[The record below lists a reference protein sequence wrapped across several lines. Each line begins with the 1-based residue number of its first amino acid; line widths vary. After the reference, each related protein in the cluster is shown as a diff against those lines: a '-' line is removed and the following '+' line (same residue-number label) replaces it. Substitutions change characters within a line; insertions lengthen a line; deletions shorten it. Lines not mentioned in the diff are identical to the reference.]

1 MRPTRLLTILS
12 ITILIARCGGG
23 PPPEPEAG
31 LYAYVGATVID
42 GTGNPPVEDAVL
54 VVRDGRIEALGSRAD
69 MPPPRTAAQVD
80 VTGKTIIPGLIN
92 AHGHVGQARGLAAG
106 PEVYT
111 KENVLSQLQL
121 YARYG
126 VTTVISL
133 GGDGP
138 EAIAL
143 RDAQD
148 TAALDRARIYAAG
161 AVIEG
166 ATPAA
171 ATKMVDDNAAAK
183 VDWIKIR
190 VDDNLG
196 SGRKMPP
203 NIYEAVIQRAH
214 SKGLRVAAHLYYLA
228 DAKDLIDKEVDFIVH
243 SVRDQAVD
251 QELIDAL
258 VSNEICLCP
267 TLTREVSAFVYE
279 SEPDFFKDPY
289 FLKEADPAVLDQLK
303 DPARQ
308 KGIQESKS
316 AQQYKKALEMAS
328 ANLKTLADNGVT
340 IAFGTDSGPPARFQG
355 YFEHMELELMV
366 KAGLTP
372 MQAILSATGQA
383 AECLNLHRVG
393 TLAQGKWAD
402 MIVLNADPLADIKN
416 ARSVDSVYIA
426 GNKVPAK

>member
-1 MRPTRLLTILS
+1 MRSTRLLTILA
-12 ITILIARCGGG
+12 IAILFAQCGG

-54 VVRDGRIEALGSRAD
+54 VVRDGRIEALASAAE
-69 MPPPRTAAQVD
+69 MPPPPTANQVD
-80 VTGKTIIPGLIN
+80 LTGKTIIPGLIN
-92 AHGHVGQARGLAAG
+92 SHGHVGQARGLESG
-106 PEVYT
+106 PEIYS

-138 EAIAL
+138 EAIEL
-143 RDAQD
+143 RDQQD
-148 TAALDRARIYAAG
+148 TADLDRARIYVAG
-161 AVIEG
+161 AVVEG
-166 ATPAA
+166 RTPAA
-171 ATKMVDDNAAAK
+171 ASKMVDNNVASK
-183 VDWIKIR
+183 VNWIKIR

-203 NIYEAVIQRAH
+203 NVYEAVIQRAH
-214 SKGLRVAAHLYYLA
+214 KKGLRVAAHLYYLE
-228 DAKDLIDKEVDFIVH
+228 DAKGLIDKEVDFIVH
-243 SVRDQAVD
+243 SVRDKEVD

-258 VSNEICLCP
+258 ISNEICLCP
-267 TLTREVSAFVYE
+267 TLTREVSTFVYE
-279 SEPDFFKDPY
+279 SEPDFFKDPF
-289 FLKEADPAVLDQLK
+289 FLKDADTAVLEQLK
-303 DPARQ
+303 DPERQ

-328 ANLKTLADNGVT
+328 ANLKKLADNGVT

-372 MQAILSATGQA
+372 MQAIMSATGQA
-383 AECLNLHRVG
+383 ADCLNLHRVG

-402 MIVLNADPLADIKN
+402 MIVLNEDPLADIKN
-416 ARSVDSVYIA
+416 TRSVDSVYIA
-426 GNKVPAK
+426 GNKVPGK